1 MHFIIEG
8 KNIKKSFYIHV
19 FGNSFFIE
27 KIEKSF
33 FNEKNIENNF
43 KLLEKYYLEFIQFMN
58 DNVKNKNKVDDNEIK
73 DSMNVFLKRN
83 IRDVFYNIHSRTLFT
98 EYFIANIYYGMI
110 RELFKDE
117 EHIRLVCLLEGH
129 PDSDFAS
136 VIKKEELP
144 WFINCLKQIESNE
157 NIRPVSYF
165 RNNSNPFSEIIELYE
180 NNSLNEDLIIKNDR
194 FKDINLLDLRDY
206 PEDYYDYFYLFYDQ
220 KIDDKEEYKSFVENY
235 YLDENEEFDEDDCKS
250 IYLLNKAEPYEV
262 EKKYILDRKYNVIS
276 KDFLNEMRFNGKEF
290 SESLTK

>member
-1 MHFIIEG
+1 MHFTIKG
-8 KNIKKSFYIHV
+8 KNITKSFYIHV

-27 KIEKSF
+27 KIEQSF
-33 FNEKNIENNF
+33 FNEKNIEDNF

-58 DNVKNKNKVDDNEIK
+58 ENVKNKNKVDDDEIK

-83 IRDVFYNIHSRTLFT
+83 IRDVFFNMHSRTLFT

-110 RELFKDE
+110 RELFKEE
-117 EHIRLVCLLEGH
+117 EHIRLLCLLEGH

-144 WFINCLKQIESNE
+144 WFINCLKQIESND

-165 RNNSNPFSEIIELYE
+165 RNNSNPLSEIIELYE
-180 NNSLNEDLIIKNDR
+180 NNSLNEDLIIKNDN
-194 FKDINLLDLRDY
+194 FKGVHLLDLVDH
-206 PEDYYDYFYLFYDQ
+206 PEDYYDYFYLFYNQ
-220 KIDDKEEYKSFVENY
+220 KIDNKEEYKNFVKNY
-235 YLDENEEFDEDDCKS
+235 FLDENEEFDEDDCKS
-250 IYLLNKAEPYEV
+250 IYLLSKSEPYEV

-290 SESLTK
+290 SESLKK

>member
-1 MHFIIEG
+1 MHFVIKGE
-8 KNIKKSFYIHV
+8 NIKKSFYIHV
-19 FGNSFFIE
+19 FGNNFFIK
-27 KIEKSF
+27 KIEQSF
-33 FNEKNIENNF
+33 FNEKNIEDNF

-58 DNVKNKNKVDDNEIK
+58 ENVKNKNKVDDNEIK
-73 DSMNVFLKRN
+73 DSINVFLKRN
-83 IRDVFYNIHSRTLFT
+83 IRDVFFNMHSRTLFT

-110 RELFKDE
+110 RELFKNE
-117 EHIRLVCLLEGH
+117 EYISLLCLLEGH

-144 WFINCLKQIESNE
+144 WFINCLKQIESND

-165 RNNSNPFSEIIELYE
+165 RNNSNPFSEIIEIYE
-180 NNSLNEDLIIKNDR
+180 NNSLNEDLIIKNDN
-194 FKDINLLDLRDY
+194 FKDINLLDLLDY

-220 KIDDKEEYKSFVENY
+220 KIDDKEEYESFVKNY

-250 IYLLNKAEPYEV
+250 IYLLSKAEPYEV

-276 KDFLNEMRFNGKEF
+276 KDFLNEIRFNGKEF
-290 SESLTK
+290 SESLKK

>member
-117 EHIRLVCLLEGH
+117 EHIRLLCLLEGH

>member
-1 MHFIIEG
+1 MHFKIEG
-8 KNIKKSFYIHV
+8 KNITKSFYIHV
-19 FGNSFFIE
+19 FGNNFFIE
-27 KIEKSF
+27 KIEQSF
-33 FNEKNIENNF
+33 FNEKNIEDNF
-43 KLLEKYYLEFIQFMN
+43 KLLERYYLEFIQFMN
-58 DNVKNKNKVDDNEIK
+58 ENVKNRNKVDDNEIK
-73 DSMNVFLKRN
+73 DSMNIFLKRN
-83 IRDVFYNIHSRTLFT
+83 IRDVFFNMHSRTLFT

-110 RELFKDE
+110 RELFKQE
-117 EHIRLVCLLEGH
+117 EHVRLLCLLEGH

-180 NNSLNEDLIIKNDR
+180 NNSLNEDLIIKNDN

-220 KIDDKEEYKSFVENY
+220 KIDDKKEYKSFVKNY

-250 IYLLNKAEPYEV
+250 IYLLNKAEPYDV
-262 EKKYILDRKYNVIS
+262 EKKYILDRKYNIIS

-290 SESLTK
+290 SESLKK

>member
-117 EHIRLVCLLEGH
+117 EHIRLLCLLEGH

-157 NIRPVSYF
+157 KIRPVSYF

-180 NNSLNEDLIIKNDR
+180 NNILNEDLIIKNDR
-194 FKDINLLDLRDY
+194 FKDIDLLDLRDY
-206 PEDYYDYFYLFYDQ
+206 PEDYHDYFYLFYDQ

-235 YLDENEEFDEDDCKS
+235 YLNENEEFDEDDCKS